1 MDKIEKLISSLK
13 DEKFYKD
20 QLLGV
25 VRVPKTPAHFSSGM
39 EFSPAIGKYLKS
51 RGISGLY
58 SHQAM
63 AISLIREGKNVIMTT
78 PTASGKTLGFNIP
91 VLESIEKG
99 SGAKALYIY
108 PAKALSNDQLNVL
121 NEMKKSSGIA
131 LECGIYDGDTDADVK
146 KQLRKNADII
156 ITNPYELHHVL
167 PYHPKWKDFYR
178 SLKYIVID
186 EAHRYK
192 GIFGSNIAF
201 LLRRMKRILKL
212 HGAAPQFIASTAS
225 IANPVEFME
234 KLTGEKFEA
243 VDDNGA
249 PSGEKHLALWDS
261 SLFPERSVNTQTKDI
276 LLYSAKKDFQTLA
289 FVASRRLSELIRK
302 WANQEDPSVE
312 ILSYRAGYSPDM
324 RRDIESKLKSGAI
337 KGVVSTNAL
346 ELGIDI
352 GMLDVIIISGYPG
365 TISSFWQQAG
375 RAGRKMQ
382 DSAVFYLPH
391 EDALQKYIL
400 KHPDILL
407 SQKFESAII
416 SIDNPNIIA
425 GHVLCAISEAMAE
438 GTKIFDDIETGPF
451 VETLIEQGVVTKTPR
466 GLVYAGSK
474 RPQDVVGLDDV
485 GGGSVKI
492 KVDGRILEE
501 ITVTRAYDEA
511 HKGAVHLFNG
521 ETYVIKELN
530 LEQGYATA
538 SKEDVDHYTDTMKD
552 EDVKILRVKKSKRYG
567 NFDLNFGDVSVTE
580 TYKAFRTKKSGKVI
594 STDPLLLPPLT
605 FTTEALWV
613 TLAPSINRAVKK
625 DPCLDFDG
633 AIHAAEHALI
643 ALSPLWA
650 MCDRNDIGGRSYPV
664 YEDGNSYIFI
674 YDGYSGGIGISEKL
688 FDIFP
693 SLVSNTL
700 ALVSGCGCED
710 GCPDCV
716 YSPKCG
722 NNNNPIDKKGAIVI
736 FKELV

>member
-1 MDKIEKLISSLK
+1 
-13 DEKFYKD
+13 
-20 QLLGV
+20 
-25 VRVPKTPAHFSSGM
+25 
-39 EFSPAIGKYLKS
+39 
-51 RGISGLY
+51 
-58 SHQAM
+58 
-63 AISLIREGKNVIMTT
+63 
-78 PTASGKTLGFNIP
+78 
-91 VLESIEKG
+91 
-99 SGAKALYIY
+99 
-108 PAKALSNDQLNVL
+108 
-121 NEMKKSSGIA
+121 
-131 LECGIYDGDTDADVK
+131 
-146 KQLRKNADII
+146 
-156 ITNPYELHHVL
+156 
-167 PYHPKWKDFYR
+167 
-178 SLKYIVID
+178 
-186 EAHRYK
+186 
-192 GIFGSNIAF
+192 
-201 LLRRMKRILKL
+201 
-212 HGAAPQFIASTAS
+212 
-225 IANPVEFME
+225 
-234 KLTGEKFEA
+234 
-243 VDDNGA
+243 
-249 PSGEKHLALWDS
+249 
-261 SLFPERSVNTQTKDI
+261 
-276 LLYSAKKDFQTLA
+276 
-289 FVASRRLSELIRK
+289 
-302 WANQEDPSVE
+302 
-312 ILSYRAGYSPDM
+312 M

-382 DSAVFYLPH
+382 DSAVFYLPQ

-474 RPQDVVGLDDV
+474 RPQDVVGLDDIC
-485 GGGSVKI
+485 GGSIKI

-511 HKGAVHLFNG
+511 HNGAVHLFNG

-538 SKEDVDHYTDTMKD
+538 VKEDVDHYTDTMKD

-580 TYKAFRTKKSGKVI
+580 TYKAYRTKKSGKVI

-613 TLAPSINRAVKK
+613 TLDSSINRAVKN

-664 YEDGNSYIFI
+664 YDDAGAQWAEPMAHLKNGDVPGADGLSSRGYDPRPSAQRGNSYIFI
-674 YDGYSGGIGISEKL
+674 YDGYAGGIGISEKL
-688 FDIFP
+688 FDVFP
-693 SLVSNTL
+693 SLVANTL

-736 FKELV
+736 LKELF